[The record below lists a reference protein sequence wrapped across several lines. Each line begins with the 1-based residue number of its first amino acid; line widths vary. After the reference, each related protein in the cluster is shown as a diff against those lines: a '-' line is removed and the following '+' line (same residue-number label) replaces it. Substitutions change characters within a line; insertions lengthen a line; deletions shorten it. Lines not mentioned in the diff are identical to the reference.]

1 MHTFASP
8 YGMQLVVLSS
18 DMSLSQR
25 YWPCWSEILEKCVL
39 RETVTTLPCAA
50 INMQIRLNASSS
62 ASITVGAAMSF
73 SGDSNAGTLYRSG
86 STNAMKGKESAVT
99 LTGLAR
105 CVGQICRA
113 CNRKSRIHEHSVD
126 MLVSGCCKPDNV
138 VDVIVGSV
146 LITPVD
152 HTKVWRRALLEVCSV
167 RQHPIMHRR
176 TENDDALTGVS
187 PLSHQLSWS
196 GVT

>member
-1 MHTFASP
+1 LHTFSSP

-50 INMQIRLNASSS
+50 INVQIRLNASSS

-126 MLVSGCCKPDNV
+126 MLVGGCCKPYNV
-138 VDVIVGSV
+138 VNVVVGSI
-146 LITPVD
+146 LIAPVD
-152 HTKVWRRALLEVCSV
+152 HANMGRRALHVIWSV
-167 RQHPIMHRR
+167 Q
-176 TENDDALTGVS
+176 
-187 PLSHQLSWS
+187 QL
-196 GVT
+196 